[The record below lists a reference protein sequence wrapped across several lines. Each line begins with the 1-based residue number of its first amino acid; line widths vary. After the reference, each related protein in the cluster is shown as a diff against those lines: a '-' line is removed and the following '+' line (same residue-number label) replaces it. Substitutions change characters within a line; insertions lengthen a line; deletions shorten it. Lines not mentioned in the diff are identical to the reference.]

1 MITVE
6 KIQSLD
12 GTISIPTSQLLYFKD
27 NKIVTGGGATITL
40 TGVTTGGGTGGE
52 TGGGTGGTGTTPTEV
67 QDLQMEYTPLAID
80 SAINNTVE
88 IVQDSGQSPF
98 SKYQF
103 IVTQQDFTISAGTSS
118 AMELV
123 KVQMNVN
130 SPGYQICKIL
140 LYDENDS
147 MITFNRVDADT
158 LQKTSNNTVKIDIT
172 SSGFTLITNAS
183 YELANIFNTDKLPVA
198 ATGGWYAVSSNTDAT
213 ANFTANFSAP
223 VTVAKVRIYR
233 CGAASASFN
242 GGTNDYTVKFT
253 DANSSVINV
262 NVPKLSDAQFTGVSN
277 PTLAT
282 LGSTGELPT
291 IDSKVKRFN
300 LSVSTDGISF
310 NDISADG
317 VITTVQNPTT
327 LAYTATETFPIVTL
341 GVASPKIYFKIPDAD
356 ISTLKAVKVNMW
368 RIDNI

>member
-6 KIQSLD
+6 KIQNLD

-27 NKIVTGGGATITL
+27 NKIITGGGTIITL
-40 TGVTTGGGTGGE
+40 TGVSTGGGGGTGG
-52 TGGGTGGTGTTPTEV
+52 GTGTGTTPTEV
-67 QDLQMEYTPLAID
+67 QDLQMEYTQLAID
-80 SAINNTVE
+80 GAINNTIE

-103 IVTQQDFTISAGTSS
+103 IVTQQDFTISAGTTS

-123 KVQMNVN
+123 KIQMNIN
-130 SPGYQICKIL
+130 SAGYQICKIL
-140 LYDENDS
+140 LYDADDN

-158 LQKTSNNTVKIDIT
+158 LQKTSNNTVKIDIVG
-172 SSGFTLITNAS
+172 SGFTLVTNAS

-198 ATGGWYAVSSNTDAT
+198 ATGGWYAVTSNTDIT

-223 VTVAKVRIYR
+223 VTVSKVRIYR
-233 CGAASASFN
+233 CGAASTSFN
-242 GGTNDYTVKFT
+242 GGSNDYTVKFT
-253 DANSSVINV
+253 DANSSMITV
-262 NVPKLSDAQFTGVSN
+262 NVPKVSDAQFTGIAS

-300 LSVSTDGISF
+300 LGVSTDGISF
-310 NDISADG
+310 NDISNDG
-317 VITTVQNPTT
+317 VITTVQNQTT
-327 LAYTATETFPIVTL
+327 LAYTATETFPIKAL
-341 GVASPKIYFKIPDAD
+341 GTASPKLYFKIPDDD
-356 ISTLKAVKVNMW
+356 IPMLKNVKVNMW